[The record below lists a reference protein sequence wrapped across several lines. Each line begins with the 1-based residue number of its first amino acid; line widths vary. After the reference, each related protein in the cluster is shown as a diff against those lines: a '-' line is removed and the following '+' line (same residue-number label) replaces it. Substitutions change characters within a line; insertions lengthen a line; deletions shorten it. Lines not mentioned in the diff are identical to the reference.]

1 MSLRATARALPTLVR
16 VALSEAVAYRT
27 EMFVWMLATTMPLV
41 MLALWTAVAQ
51 GAPIGRYDEP
61 KFIAYFLAT
70 FVVRQVTGSWA
81 FYDMVFEVRD
91 GTLAMRLLRPVHP
104 LVGYAIGSIASI
116 PMRALVSLPVAIVG
130 LLVVGRD
137 GVTHDPAIW
146 ALWVPS
152 LLGAWLIALFVN
164 LAVGCLSFWVES
176 SMKLMDLWLVFFFV
190 LSGYLVPVDLFP
202 PALRAV
208 IDWLP
213 FRFQIGLSVELMT
226 GAHGFSE
233 GLALLARQWMWV
245 GIGLAATIVLWGRG
259 VRRFEAYGG

>member
-1 MSLRATARALPTLVR
+1 VSLRSTVRAFPTILR
-16 VALSEAVAYRT
+16 VGLSEAVAYRAQ
-27 EMFVWMLATTMPLV
+27 MLVWMLATTMPLV

-61 KFIAYFLAT
+61 KFVAYFLAT
-70 FVVRQVTGSWA
+70 FVVRQITGSWV

-104 LVGYAIGSIASI
+104 LVGYAASSIASI
-116 PMRALVSLPVAIVG
+116 PMRAAVSMPVAVVC

-137 GVTHDPAIW
+137 AVTHDPATW
-146 ALWVPS
+146 ALWLAS

-164 LAVGCLSFWVES
+164 FAIACLSFWVES

-190 LSGYLVPVDLFP
+190 LSGYLLPVDLFP
-202 PALRAV
+202 PGLRAV
-208 IDWLP
+208 VDWLP
-213 FRFQIGLSVELMT
+213 FRYQIGLSVELMT
-226 GAHGFSE
+226 GAHGVSE
-233 GLALLARQWMWV
+233 GLELLARQWMWV
-245 GIGLAATIVLWGRG
+245 GIGLVATVVLWRRG